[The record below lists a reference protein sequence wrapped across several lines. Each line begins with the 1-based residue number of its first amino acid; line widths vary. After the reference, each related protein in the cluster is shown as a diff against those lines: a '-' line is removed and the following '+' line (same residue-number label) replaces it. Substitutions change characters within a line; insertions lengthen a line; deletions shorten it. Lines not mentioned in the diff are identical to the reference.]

1 MGEYYRNNVSCNFYK
16 GVQMK
21 TVEEIKEELKRLE
34 NLYRYT
40 NDASQLHQ
48 ETYWKMQQL
57 EWVLNNVDND

>member
-1 MGEYYRNNVSCNFYK
+1 
-16 GVQMK
+16 MK

-48 ETYWKMQQL
+48 ETY
-57 EWVLNNVDND
+57 